1 MKFKKTVLKNGLRVI
16 TAPITDNP
24 TVTVLVLVEAGSKY
38 ETKDINGISHF
49 LEHMCFKGTKNR
61 PNTSDISRELDTLG
75 THYNAFT
82 GQELTGYYAKGR
94 VSRLSQIFDVVSDL
108 YLNPTLPKE
117 EIEKEKGV
125 ICDELNMY
133 EDTPM
138 RHIQDVFME
147 LVYGN
152 QPAGWN
158 IGGTKE
164 LVRSFN
170 RDQFVAYRTKHY
182 VPQATTVV
190 IAGGIDQAKAIAMV
204 KARFANVAS
213 LSKGKKVKVVEK
225 QNAPQVKI
233 VNKKT
238 DQTHLVLGVRTFDIY
253 NKKNAAMNV
262 LSGVLGGGMSS
273 RLFRKVR
280 DEMGVGYYVRAA
292 HDPYTDHG
300 VLQVSAGVTS
310 SRLEE
315 VLKAILGELKKL
327 TTELVTDAELAKVK
341 EILIAGLSMNLESS
355 DAVANY
361 FGEQEILH
369 KEILTPK
376 EVEKRIK
383 AVTAK
388 EIRDLAQKYFV
399 TKHLNLALIGP
410 HTDETELAKLLHF

>member
-1 MKFKKTVLKNGLRVI
+1 MKFKKTVLKNGLRII
-16 TAPITDNP
+16 TAPIADNP

-38 ETKDINGISHF
+38 ETKDISGISHF
-49 LEHMCFKGTKNR
+49 LEHMCFKGTTNR
-61 PNTSDISRELDTLG
+61 PNMSDISRELDTLG
-75 THYNAFT
+75 TQYNAFT
-82 GQELTGYYAKGR
+82 SQELTGYHAKGR
-94 VSRLSQIFDVVSDL
+94 ASRLPQIFDVVSDL

-125 ICDELNMY
+125 ICDEINMY

-138 RHIQDVFME
+138 RHVQNVFME
-147 LVYGN
+147 LLYGD

-158 IGGTKE
+158 IAGTKDI
-164 LVRSFN
+164 VRSFT
-170 RDQFVAYRTKHY
+170 REQFVAYRTKNY

-204 KARFANVAS
+204 KARFATVPS
-213 LSKGKKVKVVEK
+213 LPKTKKVKVIDT
-225 QNAPQVKI
+225 QAAPQVKI

-238 DQTHLVLGVRTFDIY
+238 DQTHLVLGVRTFDFY
-253 NKKNAAMNV
+253 SKKNAAMGV
-262 LSGVLGGGMSS
+262 LAGVLGAGMSS
-273 RLFRKVR
+273 RLFVKVR
-280 DEMGVGYYVRAA
+280 NQMGVGYYVRAL
-292 HDPYTDHG
+292 HDQYTDHG

-315 VLKAILGELKKL
+315 VVQAIMGELKRL
-327 TTELVTDAELAKVK
+327 TTELVTDTELAKVK
-341 EILIAGLSMNLESS
+341 EILISGLSMDLESS

-369 KEILTPK
+369 REVLTPK

-399 TKHLNLALIGP
+399 TKNLNLALIGP
-410 HTDETELAKLLHF
+410 HENKAELTKLLKF